1 MSSEVEM
8 LDRDGLLTEYVEEMA
23 EMIHGCEEYDIE
35 EFYNRMSEDL
45 VGKGAYLSEEDD
57 SELIAFLMDKS
68 KALTEQTIAEKRQEI
83 LNTFSELG
91 VDVTQ

>member
-68 KALTEQTIAEKRQEI
+68 KALIEQTIAEKRQEI